1 MLQMEEQSRQEQSVK
16 EETEKINQSVEE
28 RIQFWDK
35 ELLAPTN
42 EEGVI

>member
-35 ELLAPTN
+35 EASVTFFS
-42 EEGVI
+42 EK

>member
-35 ELLAPTN
+35 ELRRCD
-42 EEGVI
+42 IIH